1 MNFPVAPYPDRRQ
14 VLAALAAVGLSASAR
29 AQSGAF
35 PQKPVRIVVPYPTG
49 GSNDVI
55 ARLLAQQLQ
64 EQWGQ
69 AVVVENRPGAAGN
82 IGAAEVAKAAGD
94 GYTLLLTNINIT
106 SMNPAL
112 IANMPFD
119 PQKDFAP
126 ISLLGTTSLAL
137 VVHPSVP
144 ANTVIDL
151 INLAQKEPGKL
162 NYASSGNG
170 SPQHMSAE
178 MFKAMTRTQI
188 THVPYRGAAPAV
200 NDLLAG
206 QVQVTVGVVNQL
218 IPHIRSGRVRALGV
232 TSRKRIAQLPEVPTL
247 DESGV
252 RGYESEIWL
261 GLAAPAATPPALIDQ
276 LNQAVRKALSSGKKQ
291 CPVLLRRWDPSW
303 FGALLRHVLWK
314 RSPAPIRCCWG
325 SSTTFRKSNSARGRA
340 TRERQT
346 VPGHGE
352 WEL

>member
-1 MNFPVAPYPDRRQ
+1 MDLKQTAGLNRRQ
-14 VLAALAAVGLSASAR
+14 ALALAAAGAVMPAA
-29 AQSGAF
+29 AQSAGF
-35 PQKPVRIVVPYPTG
+35 PNKTVRIIVPYTTG

-64 EQWGQ
+64 TQWGQ
-69 AVVVENRPGAAGN
+69 PVVVENRPGAAGN
-82 IGAAEVAKAAGD
+82 IGSAEVAKAAPD
-94 GYTLLLTNINIT
+94 GHTLLLTNINIT

-126 ISLLGTTSLAL
+126 ISLLGTTTLAL

-144 ANTVIDL
+144 ANSVAEL
-151 INLAQKEPGKL
+151 ISLAQKEPGRL

-200 NDLLAG
+200 ADVVGG

-218 IPHIRSGRVRALGV
+218 IAHIRSGRLRALGV
-232 TSRKRIAQLPEVPTL
+232 TSLKRLAQLPEVPTL
-247 DESGV
+247 DEAGV

-261 GLAAPAATPPALIDQ
+261 GLAAPGATPAPLIEQ
-276 LNQAVRKALSSGKKQ
+276 INQDVRRAMSNPEVVSRLQGQ
-291 CPVLLRRWDPSW
+291 GIDVLLSTPAQMRQRSLDDLKRWGDI
-303 FGALLRHVLWK
+303 
-314 RSPAPIRCCWG
+314 IRTAG
-325 SSTTFRKSNSARGRA
+325 IK
-340 TRERQT
+340 
-346 VPGHGE
+346 
-352 WEL
+352 LD

>member
-1 MNFPVAPYPDRRQ
+1 MDLKPIACLNRRQ
-14 VLAALAAVGLSASAR
+14 ALALAAAGTVMPAA
-29 AQSGAF
+29 AQSTGF
-35 PQKPVRIVVPYPTG
+35 PNKTVRIIVPYTTG

-64 EQWGQ
+64 TQWGQ

-82 IGAAEVAKAAGD
+82 IGSAEVAKAAPD
-94 GYTLLLTNINIT
+94 GHTLLLTNINIT

-112 IANMPFD
+112 IPNMPFD

-126 ISLLGTTSLAL
+126 ISLLGTTTLAL

-151 INLAQKEPGKL
+151 VNLAQKEPGKL
-162 NYASSGNG
+162 YYASSGNG

-200 NDLLAG
+200 ADVVAG
-206 QVQVTVGVVNQL
+206 QVQMTVGVVNQL
-218 IPHIRSGRVRALGV
+218 IAHIRSGRVRALGV
-232 TSRKRIAQLPEVPTL
+232 TSRKRLAQLPEVPTL

-261 GLAAPAATPPALIDQ
+261 GLAAPGATPAPLIEQ
-276 LNQAVRKALSSGKKQ
+276 INQDVRRAMSNPEVVSRLQGQ
-291 CPVLLRRWDPSW
+291 GIDVLLSTPAQMRQRSLDDLKRWGDI
-303 FGALLRHVLWK
+303 
-314 RSPAPIRCCWG
+314 IRTAG
-325 SSTTFRKSNSARGRA
+325 IKL
-340 TRERQT
+340 E
-346 VPGHGE
+346 
-352 WEL
+352 

>member
-1 MNFPVAPYPDRRQ
+1 MDLKSTAGLNRRQ
-14 VLAALAAVGLSASAR
+14 ALALAAAGAVIPAA
-29 AQSGAF
+29 AQQAGF
-35 PQKPVRIVVPYPTG
+35 PNKTVRIIVPYTTG
-49 GSNDVI
+49 GSNDAI

-64 EQWGQ
+64 TQWGQ
-69 AVVVENRPGAAGN
+69 PVVVENRPGAAGN
-82 IGAAEVAKAAGD
+82 IGSAEVAKAAPD
-94 GYTLLLTNINIT
+94 GHTLLLTNINIT

-126 ISLLGTTSLAL
+126 ISLLGTTTLAL

-144 ANTVIDL
+144 ANTVADL
-151 INLAQKEPGKL
+151 ISLAQKEPGKL

-200 NDLLAG
+200 ADVVGG

-218 IPHIRSGRVRALGV
+218 IAHIRSGRVRALGV
-232 TSRKRIAQLPEVPTL
+232 TSLKRLAQLPEVPTL
-247 DESGV
+247 DEAGV

-261 GLAAPAATPPALIDQ
+261 GLAAPGATPAPLIEQINQDVRRAMSNPEVVSRLQGQGIDVLLSTPAQMRQRSLDD
-276 LNQAVRKALSSGKKQ
+276 
-291 CPVLLRRWDPSW
+291 LRRWGDI
-303 FGALLRHVLWK
+303 
-314 RSPAPIRCCWG
+314 IRTAG
-325 SSTTFRKSNSARGRA
+325 IK
-340 TRERQT
+340 
-346 VPGHGE
+346 
-352 WEL
+352 LD

>member
-1 MNFPVAPYPDRRQ
+1 MDLNPSAGLNRRQ
-14 VLAALAAVGLSASAR
+14 ALALAAAGAIMPAA
-29 AQSGAF
+29 AQQAGF
-35 PQKPVRIVVPYPTG
+35 PNKTVRIIVPYTTG

-64 EQWGQ
+64 TQWGQ
-69 AVVVENRPGAAGN
+69 PVVVENRPGAAGN
-82 IGAAEVAKAAGD
+82 IGSAEVAKAAPD
-94 GYTLLLTNINIT
+94 GHTLLLTNINIT

-126 ISLLGTTSLAL
+126 ISLLGTTTLAL

-144 ANTVIDL
+144 ANTVADL

-200 NDLLAG
+200 ADVVGG

-218 IPHIRSGRVRALGV
+218 IAHIRSGRLRALGV
-232 TSRKRIAQLPEVPTL
+232 TSLKRLAQLPEVPTL
-247 DESGV
+247 DEAGV

-261 GLAAPAATPPALIDQ
+261 GLAAPGATPAPLIEQ
-276 LNQAVRKALSSGKKQ
+276 INQDVRRAMSNPEVVSRLQGQ
-291 CPVLLRRWDPSW
+291 GIDVLLSTPAQMRQRSLDDLKRWGDI
-303 FGALLRHVLWK
+303 
-314 RSPAPIRCCWG
+314 IRTAG
-325 SSTTFRKSNSARGRA
+325 IK
-340 TRERQT
+340 
-346 VPGHGE
+346 
-352 WEL
+352 LD

>member
-1 MNFPVAPYPDRRQ
+1 MDLKSTAGLNRRQ
-14 VLAALAAVGLSASAR
+14 ALALAAAGAVIPAA
-29 AQSGAF
+29 AQQAGF
-35 PQKPVRIVVPYPTG
+35 PNKTVRIIVPYTTG

-64 EQWGQ
+64 TQWGQ
-69 AVVVENRPGAAGN
+69 PVVVENRPGAAGN
-82 IGAAEVAKAAGD
+82 IGSAEVAKAAPD
-94 GYTLLLTNINIT
+94 GHTLLLTNINIT

-126 ISLLGTTSLAL
+126 ISLLGTTTLAL

-144 ANTVIDL
+144 ANTVADL
-151 INLAQKEPGKL
+151 ISLAQKEPGKL

-200 NDLLAG
+200 ADVVGG

-218 IPHIRSGRVRALGV
+218 IAHIRSGRVRALGV
-232 TSRKRIAQLPEVPTL
+232 TSLKRLAQLPEVPTL
-247 DESGV
+247 DEAGV

-261 GLAAPAATPPALIDQ
+261 GLAAPGATPAPLIEQINQDVRRAMSNPEVVSRLQGQGIDVLLSTPAQMRQRSLDD
-276 LNQAVRKALSSGKKQ
+276 
-291 CPVLLRRWDPSW
+291 LRRWGDII
-303 FGALLRHVLWK
+303 
-314 RSPAPIRCCWG
+314 RSAGI
-325 SSTTFRKSNSARGRA
+325 K
-340 TRERQT
+340 
-346 VPGHGE
+346 
-352 WEL
+352 LD

>member
-1 MNFPVAPYPDRRQ
+1 MDLKSTAGLNRRQ
-14 VLAALAAVGLSASAR
+14 ALALAAAGAVIPAA
-29 AQSGAF
+29 AQQAGF
-35 PQKPVRIVVPYPTG
+35 PNKTVRIIVPYTTG
-49 GSNDVI
+49 GSNDAI

-64 EQWGQ
+64 TQWGQ
-69 AVVVENRPGAAGN
+69 PVVVENRPGAAGN
-82 IGAAEVAKAAGD
+82 IGSAEVAKAAPD
-94 GYTLLLTNINIT
+94 GHTLLLTNINIT

-126 ISLLGTTSLAL
+126 ISLLGTTTLAL

-144 ANTVIDL
+144 ANSVAEL
-151 INLAQKEPGKL
+151 ISLAQKEPGRL

-200 NDLLAG
+200 ADVVGG

-218 IPHIRSGRVRALGV
+218 IAHIRSGRVRALGV
-232 TSRKRIAQLPEVPTL
+232 TSLKRLAQLPEVPTL
-247 DESGV
+247 DEAGV

-261 GLAAPAATPPALIDQ
+261 GLAAPGATPAPLIEQINQDVRRAMSNPEVVSRLQGQGIDVLLSTPAQMRQRSLDD
-276 LNQAVRKALSSGKKQ
+276 
-291 CPVLLRRWDPSW
+291 LRRWGDI
-303 FGALLRHVLWK
+303 
-314 RSPAPIRCCWG
+314 IRTAG
-325 SSTTFRKSNSARGRA
+325 IK
-340 TRERQT
+340 
-346 VPGHGE
+346 
-352 WEL
+352 LD